1 MRPRPTAERGVVD
14 VCAISKRVPR
24 SASGRRVRNLPST
37 MRRADAMSAKAKS
50 AVVSVSTPGI
60 ADGNAARGGGHV

>member
-1 MRPRPTAERGVVD
+1 
-14 VCAISKRVPR
+14 
-24 SASGRRVRNLPST
+24 